1 MRLDRWILAASTT
14 ALIAA
19 GACMAGEIYKWTDE
33 QGNVHYED
41 RLPAGA
47 EDVEHVDILSRNTD
61 NAAVQAR
68 LDAAR
73 EARADKA
80 KAAADAAAEAEDPDA
95 DPAKRAE
102 KCQMYRDRLE
112 SFLRSQRLYTED
124 ANGERKYLDESET
137 MAARQKAQEQVE
149 KYCGS

>member
-1 MRLDRWILAASTT
+1 MTA

-19 GACMAGEIYKWTDE
+19 SASMAGEIYKWTDE

-41 RLPAGA
+41 RLPTDG
-47 EDVEHVDILSRNTD
+47 EDVERIDILSRNTD

-68 LDAAR
+68 VEAAQ
-73 EARADKA
+73 EARAAKA
-80 KAAADAAAEAEDPDA
+80 KAAETEAEAATAEDPDA
-95 DPAKRAE
+95 DPGKRAE

-112 SFLRSQRLYTED
+112 SFLRSQRLYTQD
-124 ANGERKYLDESET
+124 ANGERKYLDENET